1 MRPIKL
7 KISGLNSYIDE
18 QVIDFE
24 KLTERGLFGIFG
36 QTGSGKSTILDAM
49 TIAMYGNIPRN
60 TKEFINS
67 ACDRASISYEFE
79 IGGQNTRRRYIVDR
93 TIKRTKTGGILTSH
107 CRLVEIHNDSQST
120 VLADKATDVN
130 KKIAEVVGLTVDDF
144 TRSVVLPQGKF
155 NDFLKLTESPF
166 QFGTVIW
173 PVLIGIVLVW
183 GISWFICYKG
193 VKGGIEK
200 LNKVLLPTLI
210 AIMVIIVV

>member
-67 ACDRASISYEFE
+67 A
-79 IGGQNTRRRYIVDR
+79 
-93 TIKRTKTGGILTSH
+93 
-107 CRLVEIHNDSQST
+107 
-120 VLADKATDVN
+120 
-130 KKIAEVVGLTVDDF
+130 
-144 TRSVVLPQGKF
+144 
-155 NDFLKLTESPF
+155 LK
-166 QFGTVIW
+166 
-173 PVLIGIVLVW
+173 
-183 GISWFICYKG
+183 
-193 VKGGIEK
+193 
-200 LNKVLLPTLI
+200 
-210 AIMVIIVV
+210 

>member
-107 CRLVEIHNDSQST
+107 CRLVEIHNNSQST

-155 NDFLKLTESPF
+155 NDFLKLTGADRRNMLERI
-166 QFGTVIW
+166 FG
-173 PVLIGIVLVW
+173 L
-183 GISWFICYKG
+183 
-193 VKGGIEK
+193 EK
-200 LNKVLLPTLI
+200 
-210 AIMVIIVV
+210 